1 MIILKWAKK
10 FNKGENGDFNMR
22 EKMRMYFKFI
32 TKNESVI
39 LSNNFFHIFSPP

>member
-22 EKMRMYFKFI
+22 KDENVFQIHCKERECNFI
-32 TKNESVI
+32 K
-39 LSNNFFHIFSPP
+39 